1 MSASVDM
8 VDVCVLG
15 AGLSGAL
22 VANRLVAQGR
32 TVTVIEARN
41 RIGGRLLNARH
52 GGDLGG
58 AWVWPSSEP
67 SIMQILNEFG
77 VGTIPQHYNGE
88 TMARI
93 SSGQRQVL
101 PPGQAERY
109 AACGPGASRIVG
121 GAEGLVRK
129 LLSDSESV
137 ALDTRV
143 TRVRYSSDGVAL
155 YGESGEDVSF
165 RCRAAVLAAPP
176 RVLATS
182 IEFEPSL
189 PKPKYESMIA
199 TDTWM
204 QDFGKISVSF
214 PENWWRDLN
223 MSAISIDQAGAVQT
237 WWEACSGDGQDG
249 NRATL
254 AGFVTEMGAHML
266 KKIGDAERLL
276 EYVVDALGAL
286 YAVDR
291 TVMGFSASD
300 GLEASGEAENEG
312 LVVSKSGI
320 TVTYKS
326 WLDDRYT
333 NRSSECGDVDFA
345 TDYGD
350 RLLRQSVGPLF
361 FAGCETERGSGHMDS
376 AIVSAERVFQ
386 EVNTFLI

>member
-1 MSASVDM
+1 MSRRAN
-8 VDVCVLG
+8 
-15 AGLSGAL
+15 AL
-22 VANRLVAQGR
+22 AHLEFSFFGPHIDRIDGR
-32 TVTVIEARN
+32 T

-58 AWVWPSSEP
+58 AWVWPPSEP
-67 SIMQILNEFG
+67 SMMRILNEFS

-88 TMARI
+88 TMARV
-93 SSGQRQVL
+93 STGHRQVL

-121 GAEGLVRK
+121 GAEGLVKK
-129 LLSDSESV
+129 LLGGWGSV
-137 ALDTRV
+137 KLDTRV
-143 TRVRYSSDGVAL
+143 RRIRYSDDGSGVTL
-155 YGESGEDVSF
+155 YGEIGEDVSF

-176 RVLATS
+176 RVLATT
-182 IEFEPSL
+182 IDFEPSL
-189 PKPKYESMIA
+189 PKAKYDSMIA

-204 QDFGKISVSF
+204 QDFGKVSVSF

-249 NRATL
+249 RQATL
-254 AGFVTEMGAHML
+254 AGFVTRTGDHML
-266 KKIGDAERLL
+266 QKIDDAGSLF
-276 EYVVDALGAL
+276 EYVIDTLGAL
-286 YAVDR
+286 YGVDR
-291 TVMGFSASD
+291 SVMGFSATSV
-300 GLEASGEAENEG
+300 EASVSGQSENDG

-326 WLDDRYT
+326 WLNDRFT

-350 RLLRQSVGPLF
+350 RLLRQNVGPLF

-376 AIVSAERVFQ
+376 AIVSAERVFR
-386 EVNTFLI
+386 EVDAFLN